1 MKKDKA
7 FAMIKSKI
15 LELMKTE
22 GVGCPSLISNQTSGA
37 LSSSGTAKDIRSRK
51 DPKHLS
57 LCSVR

>member
-22 GVGCPSLISNQTSGA
+22 GADWTRSWIQKERPINFLTRKNYRGQKRKKVCPT
-37 LSSSGTAKDIRSRK
+37 
-51 DPKHLS
+51 
-57 LCSVR
+57 